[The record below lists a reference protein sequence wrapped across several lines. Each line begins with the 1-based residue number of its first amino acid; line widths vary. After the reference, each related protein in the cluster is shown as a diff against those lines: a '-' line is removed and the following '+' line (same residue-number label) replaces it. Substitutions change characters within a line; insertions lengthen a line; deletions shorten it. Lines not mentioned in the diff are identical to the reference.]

1 MFYLYISGQAAF
13 LPKYLEFQFRLTS
26 AQAAMTVG
34 SIIVPA
40 GAGGTFLGAYSLKKF
55 NLDRNGA
62 IKFYLLSQSLIMP
75 LYLGFMLNCPTPNI
89 LGLTT
94 SPPNHFG
101 DSNVIQLNS
110 SCNAGCDCISPLA
123 IGRSYEG
130 NLKKIFHK
138 MKLTNFCL
146 KAIKFQN

>member
-1 MFYLYISGQAAF
+1 MFYLHISGQAAF

-89 LGLTT
+89 VGLTT
-94 SPPNHFG
+94 SPSPHHFG

-130 NLKKIFHK
+130 NLKKKFCHIKTSQIFV
-138 MKLTNFCL
+138 
-146 KAIKFQN
+146 

>member
-1 MFYLYISGQAAF
+1 
-13 LPKYLEFQFRLTS
+13 
-26 AQAAMTVG
+26 MTVG

-75 LYLGFMLNCPTPNI
+75 LYLGFMLNCPTPKI
-89 LGLTT
+89 VGLT
-94 SPPNHFG
+94 SPHNIE
-101 DSNVIQLNS
+101 DSRVIQLNS
-110 SCNAGCDCISPLA
+110 SCNAGCDCISPMA

-130 NLKKIFHK
+130 IFFKKVSF
-138 MKLTNFCL
+138 
-146 KAIKFQN
+146 

>member
-1 MFYLYISGQAAF
+1 
-13 LPKYLEFQFRLTS
+13 
-26 AQAAMTVG
+26 MTVG

-75 LYLGFMLNCPTPNI
+75 LYLGFMLNCPTPKI
-89 LGLTT
+89 VGLT
-94 SPPNHFG
+94 SPHHLE
-101 DSNVIQLNS
+101 DSRVIQLNS
-110 SCNAGCDCISPLA
+110 SCNAGCDCISPMA

-130 NLKKIFHK
+130 IFLKKVSF
-138 MKLTNFCL
+138 
-146 KAIKFQN
+146 